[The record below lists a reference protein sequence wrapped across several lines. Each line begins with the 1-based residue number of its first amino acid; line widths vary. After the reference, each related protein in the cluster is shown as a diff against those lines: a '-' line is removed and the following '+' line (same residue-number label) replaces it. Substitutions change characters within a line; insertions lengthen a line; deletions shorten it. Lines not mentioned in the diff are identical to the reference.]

1 MIICSIQRFSTGSN
15 GVQTY
20 DLRDPKTNFMF
31 THESN
36 KELIRLESVVARYCV
51 PLGKRFDGLDLGEN
65 AHEKLSLSIDP
76 CPKKHVRLHLP
87 QVSLK
92 PLCFTVRCLT
102 QHCWRVRSQTY
113 LSIQTT
119 ETTQTTQWL
128 SNSETTQGSQTTQ
141 RFSNLTIQTT
151 QGSQTTQTT
160 QTTQTILTIQT
171 IQTITSAISTYY
183 CY

>member
-1 MIICSIQRFSTGSN
+1 M
-15 GVQTY
+15 
-20 DLRDPKTNFMF
+20 
-31 THESN
+31 
-36 KELIRLESVVARYCV
+36 IRLESVVARYCV
-51 PLGKRFDGLDLGEN
+51 SLGKRFDGLDLGEN

-76 CPKKHVRLHLP
+76 CPKKHVRLHVP
-87 QVSLK
+87 QGSLK

-171 IQTITSAISTYY
+171 IQTITSANTAQTSQISQTKGMSLKNPKTQSIHHSWSG
-183 CY
+183 CCWKAPGLLEPF